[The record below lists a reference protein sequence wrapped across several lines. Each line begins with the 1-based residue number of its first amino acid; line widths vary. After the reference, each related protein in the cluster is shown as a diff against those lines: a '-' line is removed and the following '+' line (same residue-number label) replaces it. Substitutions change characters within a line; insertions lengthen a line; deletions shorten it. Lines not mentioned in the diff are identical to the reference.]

1 METHKGVPVA
11 KPEIENVDLKALIE
25 ENKALKEQL
34 TQQRKAKEESYVP
47 KPLELSEY
55 KTRKIYID
63 SMLEDAGW
71 VEGKDWL
78 NEVQLLGMNN
88 KSRGGLCRLCSLR

>member
-1 METHKGVPVA
+1 METHKEVPVA

-55 KTRKIYID
+55 KILCLRMPVGSKAKI
-63 SMLEDAGW
+63 G
-71 VEGKDWL
+71 
-78 NEVQLLGMNN
+78 
-88 KSRGGLCRLCSLR
+88 

>member
-1 METHKGVPVA
+1 M
-11 KPEIENVDLKALIE
+11 
-25 ENKALKEQL
+25 
-34 TQQRKAKEESYVP
+34 P

-88 KSRGGLCRLCSLR
+88 KSRVGYADYVLYDDAHRPLAIIEAKKTCADAAKDGSRQNYMQIL